1 MGSFRV
7 LLPHKQWEDAMIKAG
22 RFVVVE
28 VMDFHGTPSARV
40 REDAPKARGTIVLPL
55 TAIVPVVGVA

>member
-1 MGSFRV
+1 M
-7 LLPHKQWEDAMIKAG
+7 DIKAG
-22 RFVVVE
+22 DKVRGVKAGIFLVVE

-55 TAIVPVVGVA
+55 TALVPVVEVA

>member
-1 MGSFRV
+1 M
-7 LLPHKQWEDAMIKAG
+7 EDTMVKAGDKVRGIKAG

-55 TAIVPVVGVA
+55 TAIVPVVGAE

>member
-1 MGSFRV
+1 MIKAGDKVRG
-7 LLPHKQWEDAMIKAG
+7 IKAG

-28 VMDFHGTPSARV
+28 VMDFHDTPSARV

-55 TAIVPVVGVA
+55 TAIVPVVGAA